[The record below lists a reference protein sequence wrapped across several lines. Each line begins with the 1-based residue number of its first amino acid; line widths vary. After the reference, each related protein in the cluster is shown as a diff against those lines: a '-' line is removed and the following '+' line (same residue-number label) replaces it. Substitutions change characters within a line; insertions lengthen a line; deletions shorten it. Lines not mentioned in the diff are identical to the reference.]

1 MTLQIEDVA
10 RQLPAL
16 VERYRVGLAAFE
28 AGLIAAEAAM
38 GTWAADLGKADAAIR
53 AAMMQDPRPYALS
66 FGEAPGLA
74 RPTPAFAPVTVVA
87 ADGSSIE
94 PDRFAPV
101 QCFVL
106 NIGVAVLPYRLP
118 GDPVLE
124 RTAVVGPQATFD
136 DEGEDRGAERASGLG
151 WGVNLQRD
159 ARELSRGA
167 DLAAERSGLGPTVLL
182 VDGTLLPWD
191 LDSRQVSEPVRRDAQ
206 RRTQDALDL
215 LHTRGPAMSIGA
227 YVSGS
232 RSSDVVT
239 SLAALDGRP
248 HGGLWPPADAML
260 FARLLADG
268 ERSALFRAQSERV
281 ERVEKLFSPAHQIC
295 FFYLRAGSDIARVEL
310 PHWATCTAQVDR
322 LQATIVD
329 QCRRNQGYPRALQ
342 EAHEQAVISTGDR
355 LQFSRLLD
363 TEAARQGLYGA
374 PGSKAMSKRRRAV

>member
-1 MTLQIEDVA
+1 MTLQMEDVA
-10 RQLPAL
+10 RQLPAF
-16 VERYRVGLAAFE
+16 VQRYRDGLAAFE
-28 AGLIAAEAAM
+28 AGLAAAEAAV
-38 GTWAADLGKADAAIR
+38 GTWAADPKRGDAAIR

-66 FGEAPGLA
+66 FDESPGLA
-74 RPTPAFAPVTVVA
+74 RPAPPFAPVTVVA

-106 NIGVAVLPYRLP
+106 NIGAAVLPYRLP
-118 GDPVLE
+118 GEPLLE
-124 RTAVVGPQATFD
+124 RTAVVGPQAGFD
-136 DEGEDRGAERASGLG
+136 DEGEDRGADAASGLG

-167 DLAAERSGLGPTVLL
+167 DLAAERSALGPTVLL

-191 LDSRQVSEPVRRDAQ
+191 LDSRQVSGPIRQEAQ

-215 LHTRGPAMSIGA
+215 LHTRGAPLSVGA

-239 SLAALDGRP
+239 SLAALAGRGP
-248 HGGLWPPADAML
+248 ELAWPPADGML

-281 ERVEKLFSPAHQIC
+281 ERVEKLFSPAHQVC
-295 FFYLRAGSDIARVEL
+295 FFYLRAGSDLARVEL
-310 PHWATCTAQVDR
+310 PHWATSPAQVDR
-322 LQATIVD
+322 LHATIID

-342 EAHEQAVISTGDR
+342 EAHEQAVISSGDR

-363 TEAARQGLYGA
+363 AEAARQGLYGV
-374 PGSKAMSKRRRAV
+374 PGSKSMSKRRRAV